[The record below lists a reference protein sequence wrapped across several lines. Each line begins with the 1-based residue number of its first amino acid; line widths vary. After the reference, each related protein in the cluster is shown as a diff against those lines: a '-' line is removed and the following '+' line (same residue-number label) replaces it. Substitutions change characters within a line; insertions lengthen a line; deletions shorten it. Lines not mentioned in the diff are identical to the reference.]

1 MTLSLKDPGSL
12 VNWQNYNELVR
23 RYGAYLPL
31 AGGVLTG
38 IYRSVMAA
46 ATDFAYASRANG
58 DTQARF
64 ARRIDGLMEWGPGGG
79 TSRDTN
85 LYRMSAGLLRTD
97 HRIAAGEMG
106 SKLTWHKIAN
116 QHFNNVASFTFA
128 NIPQDYKHLR
138 MVMRLRSTDATAGGD
153 AWHNVR
159 LRINGD
165 AAAKYHY
172 AVHYISQAINT
183 VSTARNDT
191 SWIISLVPKAWWGDR
206 YAYIELTIPYYRSYG
221 AKGWVNNSHMLT
233 TDDVDNRFVSG
244 NGGGSSQILGA
255 ITSITGFLST
265 GNLAVSS
272 EVDLYGGD

>member
-106 SKLTWHKIAN
+106 SKLTWHKIAG
-116 QHFNNVASFTFA
+116 QVFNNAGSFGFH

-138 MVMRLRSTDATAGGD
+138 LVMRLRSTDTTEGGD
-153 AWHNVR
+153 PWHWLYVNLNSDGGSNYHSTSHVITQSVHAYSALRNV
-159 LRINGD
+159 
-165 AAAKYHY
+165 
-172 AVHYISQAINT
+172 T
-183 VSTARNDT
+183 VWRTG
-191 SWIISLVPKAWWGDR
+191 LVPKAWWGDR
-206 YAYIELTIPYYRSYG
+206 YGYIEMLIPNYRQYG
-221 AKGWVNNSHMLT
+221 AKAHLSRYTVLT